1 MDILMTVLRLIH
13 IGGGIFWVGATF
25 FTEGFLVPTVSAS
38 GPEGGRLMGRLMTQS
53 RFPVAISV
61 TPMLTMLSGIIMYGI
76 DFGRRDGF
84 AWLGTY
90 EGLAFTIGGLAG
102 LLTLIPVFSMLRP
115 AGEKILEVGQ
125 KIAAA
130 GGPPSPA
137 LLAEM
142 ASWQEKRAQGG
153 RLTVLLMI
161 IAVIG
166 MATARTF

>member
-1 MDILMTVLRLIH
+1 MDIWITLLRLIH
-13 IGGGIFWVGATF
+13 IGGGIFWVGASF
-25 FTEGFLVPTVSAS
+25 FTEGFLLPTVNAS
-38 GPEGGRLMGRLMTQS
+38 GPEGGRFMQRLMTQS

-61 TPMLTMLSGIIMYGI
+61 TPMLTMLSGIILYVR
-76 DFGRRDGF
+76 DFSLHDGF

-102 LLTLIPVFSMLRP
+102 LLTLIPVFAMLRP
-115 AGEKILEVGQ
+115 AGEKMMELGQ
-125 KIAAA
+125 KMAAA

-137 LLAEM
+137 LLAEL
-142 ASWQEKRAQGG
+142 ASWQEKRVMGG
-153 RLTVLLMI
+153 RLSALLMI